1 MFISPNIVNDA
12 HDTDID
18 FASEFLEYWLVPL
31 MADSRF
37 NNEKTLIILAFDE
50 CESMSSFSMDVRDP
64 DLSSSLR
71 REEPGLRD
79 CTWKVSPSCARW
91 NDRQHSYVLSI

>member
-1 MFISPNIVNDA
+1 VFISPNIFNDA

-37 NNEKTLIILAFDE
+37 NNERTLIILSFDE
-50 CESMSSFSMDVRDP
+50 CESKASLSLCVHEP
-64 DLSSSLR
+64 DLLSSLR
-71 REEPGLRD
+71 GEEPGLRD
-79 CTWKVSPSCARW
+79 CTWKVSPSCARR